1 MTCKR
6 TLRLR
11 IQPLQITEILEALSQ
26 FEPVYK
32 EEEEAFLQW
41 YAKTPL
47 GRSKQKHLEMESVKL
62 ETDHDNTRRSSKRK
76 SLT

>member
-6 TLRLR
+6 MLRLK
-11 IQPLQITEILEALSQ
+11 IQPLQITEILDSMSQ

-32 EEEEAFLQW
+32 EEEETFIQW

-47 GRSKQKHLEMESVKL
+47 GRAKQKALEMETELTEAVVDVK
-62 ETDHDNTRRSSKRK
+62 KK
-76 SLT
+76 KQK